1 MRNGIVALSGHAR
14 VKRGETTIVPR
25 EQPLRGVGCNDTASR
40 KAPRNG
46 KNDSRLSFDALGQG
60 QGRAYETDIAVRG
73 CLEIYIGRSTACW
86 VIASFPHQL
95 ILSCVSRVP

>member
-1 MRNGIVALSGHAR
+1 MRNGNVALSGHAR

-46 KNDSRLSFDALGQG
+46 KNEALMLWARAKGGHMKRMLQCVDALRSISGALL
-60 QGRAYETDIAVRG
+60 RAG
-73 CLEIYIGRSTACW
+73 SSLPS
-86 VIASFPHQL
+86 L
-95 ILSCVSRVP
+95 IN